1 MTLPYGPNTVKNCE
15 SSCHAHEIKFL
26 WFDFCI
32 RCAPTIDLVLLSHG
46 DLAHCGLYPWAY
58 SRWGLKAPAYTTLPV
73 QAMGRIAVTEDVEGI
88 RDEEEVIDEPP
99 ESPSVDE
106 ENAESGDEPLS
117 AQDGKKKF
125 IATVIEV
132 QDAFD
137 SCNTLRYSQPTHL
150 QGKCTLVPTHLYLTF
165 SGKCQGLTITPF
177 NAGHTLGGTIWK
189 IRSPSSGTIIYAVN
203 VNHMRERHLDG
214 TVLIR
219 QAAGGIFEPL
229 ARPDLLIT
237 DADRT
242 PVITSRRKDRDAA
255 LIGKLLSSNSIV
267 I

>member
-1 MTLPYGPNTVKNCE
+1 MTGPYGTNTAKHFE
-15 SSCHAHEIKFL
+15 SSCHAREMKFL
-26 WFDFCI
+26 KLELCI

-88 RDEEEVIDEPP
+88 REEEEVIDEPS
-99 ESPSVDE
+99 ESQSVEE

-117 AQDGKKKF
+117 AQDSKRKF

-150 QGKCTLVPTHLYLTF
+150 QGKSVCNLSQPAYTLRF
-165 SGKCQGLTITPF
+165 QE
-177 NAGHTLGGTIWK
+177 NA
-189 IRSPSSGTIIYAVN
+189 
-203 VNHMRERHLDG
+203 
-214 TVLIR
+214 
-219 QAAGGIFEPL
+219 
-229 ARPDLLIT
+229 
-237 DADRT
+237 
-242 PVITSRRKDRDAA
+242 RD
-255 LIGKLLSSNSIV
+255 
-267 I
+267 

>member
-1 MTLPYGPNTVKNCE
+1 M
-15 SSCHAHEIKFL
+15 
-26 WFDFCI
+26 
-32 RCAPTIDLVLLSHG
+32 LLSHG

-88 RDEEEVIDEPP
+88 RDEEEVFDDPP

-117 AQDGKKKF
+117 AQDSKRKF

-150 QGKCTLVPTHLYLTF
+150 QGKCIYSNLNPLIPYVF
-165 SGKCQGLTITPF
+165 QE
-177 NAGHTLGGTIWK
+177 NA
-189 IRSPSSGTIIYAVN
+189 
-203 VNHMRERHLDG
+203 
-214 TVLIR
+214 
-219 QAAGGIFEPL
+219 
-229 ARPDLLIT
+229 
-237 DADRT
+237 
-242 PVITSRRKDRDAA
+242 RD
-255 LIGKLLSSNSIV
+255 
-267 I
+267 

>member
-1 MTLPYGPNTVKNCE
+1 M
-15 SSCHAHEIKFL
+15 
-26 WFDFCI
+26 
-32 RCAPTIDLVLLSHG
+32 
-46 DLAHCGLYPWAY
+46 
-58 SRWGLKAPAYTTLPV
+58 
-73 QAMGRIAVTEDVEGI
+73 
-88 RDEEEVIDEPP
+88 
-99 ESPSVDE
+99 
-106 ENAESGDEPLS
+106 
-117 AQDGKKKF
+117 
-125 IATVIEV
+125 
-132 QDAFD
+132 
-137 SCNTLRYSQPTHL
+137 
-150 QGKCTLVPTHLYLTF
+150 
-165 SGKCQGLTITPF
+165 TITPF

-255 LIGKLLSSNSIV
+255 LIGKLSYIFLSNSIV
-267 I
+267 ISMIRHYRYDYGDAYFSILASSAL